1 LAACAITANTW
12 EAPLAARKKDKKG
25 GSNVLAR
32 NRKAR
37 FDYFIDSTFE
47 AGVALKGSEVKSV
60 KAGRVSLKE
69 AYVDIRRGE
78 AFLIGSHIA
87 EWPFANLQNHKPTRT
102 RKLLLHKGEI
112 RRLQGKVQ
120 ERGYTLVP
128 VSMYLKRGIIKLE
141 VGLARGKRKYDKRES
156 IRRKDQLREQEQ
168 SLKW

>member
-1 LAACAITANTW
+1 MAA
-12 EAPLAARKKDKKG
+12 KKRSKG
-25 GSNVLAR
+25 GPETDVLAR

-47 AGVALKGSEVKSV
+47 AGIALRGSEVKSI

-69 AYVDIRRGE
+69 AYVDIRNGE
-78 AFLIGSHIA
+78 AFLTGAHVA
-87 EWPFANLQNHKPTRT
+87 EWPYANIDGHSPTRP

-128 VSMYLKRGIIKLE
+128 ISLYLKRGIIKLE

-156 IRRKDQLREQEQ
+156 IKRKDQLREQEQ